1 MSETPSMSMWIG
13 PVLGGVA
20 LSIVSTVGNYVVEKK
35 APQLKAV
42 VRDFI
47 LGAILMLLITQ
58 ILPESTNR
66 LVASILTI
74 TTVGTHMIQAG
85 GATLL
90 ESDADSTTSN
100 LPTILVAAA
109 PSSTEE
115 YEVRVGVPRF

>member
-1 MSETPSMSMWIG
+1 MSETPSMWIG

-35 APQLKAV
+35 APQAKAV

-74 TTVGTHMIQAG
+74 TTVGTHMVQAG
-85 GATLL
+85 GTTLL
-90 ESDADSTTSN
+90 ESVADST
-100 LPTILVAAA
+100 PTISTAVVAA
-109 PSSTEE
+109 PSSSSSTEE

>member
-1 MSETPSMSMWIG
+1 MSETPSMWIG

-35 APQLKAV
+35 APQAKAV

-74 TTVGTHMIQAG
+74 TPVGTHMVQAG
-85 GATLL
+85 GASLL
-90 ESDADSTTSN
+90 ESVADSTTPN
-100 LPTILVAAA
+100 LSTAVVAA
-109 PSSTEE
+109 PSSSSSTEE

>member
-1 MSETPSMSMWIG
+1 MWIG

-35 APQLKAV
+35 APQPKAV

-74 TTVGTHMIQAG
+74 TAVGKQMAQVG

-90 ESDADSTTSN
+90 ESVADSTTPI
-100 LPTILVAAA
+100 PTTLVATP
-109 PSSTEE
+109 PSSAEE

>member
-1 MSETPSMSMWIG
+1 MSETPSMWIG

-35 APQLKAV
+35 APQAKAV

-74 TTVGTHMIQAG
+74 TTVGTHMVQAG
-85 GATLL
+85 GTTLL
-90 ESDADSTTSN
+90 ESVADST
-100 LPTILVAAA
+100 PTISTAVVAA
-109 PSSTEE
+109 PSSSSAEE

>member
-1 MSETPSMSMWIG
+1 MSETPSMPMWIG
-13 PVLGGVA
+13 PVIGGVA

-35 APQLKAV
+35 APQVKAV

-58 ILPESTNR
+58 ILPDSTNR

-74 TTVGTHMIQAG
+74 TTVGTHMFQAG
-85 GATLL
+85 GTTLL
-90 ESDADSTTSN
+90 ESVADSTTPISTT
-100 LPTILVAAA
+100 LTVAPT
-109 PSSTEE
+109 SSTEE

>member
-1 MSETPSMSMWIG
+1 MSETPSMWIG

-35 APQLKAV
+35 APQAKAV

-74 TTVGTHMIQAG
+74 TTVGTHMVQAG

-90 ESDADSTTSN
+90 ESVADSTTPN
-100 LPTILVAAA
+100 LPTILVSAP